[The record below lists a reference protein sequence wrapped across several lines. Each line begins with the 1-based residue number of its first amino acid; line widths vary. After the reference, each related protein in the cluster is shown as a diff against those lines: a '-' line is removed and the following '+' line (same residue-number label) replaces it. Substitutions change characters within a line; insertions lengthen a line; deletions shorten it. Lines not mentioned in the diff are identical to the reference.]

1 MSFFNGNYLRVL
13 TPQTIDGINLAYDAN
28 QRPIFK
34 ETHLPLTAR
43 KHLERKNEKLPAQL
57 KKKIELVDVESVI
70 EAPVVEKKAPE
81 TKTEKPS
88 SNKPGP
94 KKAAPS
100 TIKETDDTQSNSS
113 L

>member
-28 QRPIFK
+28 HRPIFK

-57 KKKIELVDVESVI
+57 KKRIEVVDVESYVPQ
-70 EAPVVEKKAPE
+70 EE
-81 TKTEKPS
+81 TVHEINTEKPK
-88 SNKPGP
+88 SN
-94 KKAAPS
+94 KAAPKKPATHS
-100 TIKETDDTQSNSS
+100 KKESDDNQSNSE

>member
-57 KKKIELVDVESVI
+57 KKKIEVVDVESYAAI
-70 EAPVVEKKAPE
+70 EEVPAHV
-81 TKTEKPS
+81 THTEKPKA
-88 SNKPGP
+88 NKPAA
-94 KKAAPS
+94 KKTEAKS
-100 TIKETDDTQSNSS
+100 KKESDENQSNTG

>member
-1 MSFFNGNYLRVL
+1 MSFFQGNYLRVL

-57 KKKIELVDVESVI
+57 KKKIEVVDVESYSAQEEVKQ
-70 EAPVVEKKAPE
+70 EPV
-81 TKTEKPS
+81 TEKPTK
-88 SNKPGP
+88 NKPGP
-94 KKAAPS
+94 KKTVTP
-100 TIKETDDTQSNSS
+100 KTDSNDTQSNTG